1 MRVLVLGAGVVGIVT
16 AWHLARNGA
25 QVTVL
30 DRQPGPALETSF
42 ANGGQI
48 SVNHATPWATPDT
61 PWKALRWLGQID
73 APLLLHLRWDPPL
86 ASWLL
91 RFLANCRTSRVRLN
105 TARALRLALYSREQI
120 AVLRAETGIEYDQ
133 LQRGILH
140 IFRNPKDYAQ
150 SLPGVD
156 LMSRLGCER
165 RLVSGDECVAL
176 EPALA
181 GVRDR
186 LVGGSFSPADES
198 GDARTFTVRLAE
210 LCAELGVGFRYGVTI
225 RRLRAGDPVVVAA
238 GRRGGAGRAQA
249 ARRITAVEIEGAG
262 AGQGTGGVE
271 VVDADAV
278 VVALGS
284 FSPLLLQPLG
294 LSLPVYPA
302 KGYSVTIPIG
312 ESGGDPTAAPTVS
325 LIDDEFKMVYSRLGD
340 RLRVAGTAEFTGYD
354 ASVVEARAR
363 SLLDRAMGLFPRCGD
378 PARAEFW
385 AGLRPSTP
393 DGVPVIGRAPG
404 FDNLWLNTGHGT
416 LGWTMAAGSGRVVA
430 DLVRGRRPEI
440 SLDGLGLERFR

>member
-1 MRVLVLGAGVVGIVT
+1 MRVLVLGAGVVGLTT
-16 AWHLARNGA
+16 AYHLAKDRA
-25 QVTVL
+25 EVVVI

-48 SVNHATPWATPDT
+48 SVNHATPWAGPGT
-61 PWKALRWLGQID
+61 PWKALKWLGQID
-73 APLLLHLRWDPPL
+73 APLLLHLRLDPQL
-86 ASWLL
+86 AAWLV

-105 TARALRLALYSREQI
+105 TARALRLALYSREQL
-120 AVLRAETGIEYDQ
+120 AVLRDETGIRYDL

-140 IFRNPKDYAQ
+140 IFRNPEDYAQ
-150 SLPGVD
+150 SLPGVE
-156 LMSRLGCER
+156 LMNRLGCER
-165 RLVSGDECVAL
+165 RVVSAEECVAL

-181 GVRDR
+181 GVREQ

-198 GDARTFTVRLAE
+198 GDAHAFSIGLAE
-210 LCAELGVGFRYGVTI
+210 LCAGLGVRFRYGARI
-225 RRLRAGDPVVVAA
+225 RRLRAAPRAGAA
-238 GRRGGAGRAQA
+238 RKAGAGRVV
-249 ARRITAVEIEGAG
+249 AVEIEGG
-262 AGQGTGGVE
+262 GIDGVE
-271 VVDADAV
+271 EIAADAV

-284 FSPLLLQPLG
+284 WSPLLLKPLG
-294 LSLPVYPA
+294 ISLPVYPA
-302 KGYSVTIPIG
+302 KGYSVTIPV
-312 ESGGDPTAAPTVS
+312 GDTAAAPTVS

-354 ASVVEARAR
+354 DRVVEARAR

-393 DGVPVIGRAPG
+393 DGVPVIGRVPG

-416 LGWTMAAGSGRVVA
+416 LGWTMAAGSGRAVA
-430 DLVRGRRPEI
+430 DLVLGRRPEI
-440 SLDGLGLERFR
+440 SLDGLGLERFH